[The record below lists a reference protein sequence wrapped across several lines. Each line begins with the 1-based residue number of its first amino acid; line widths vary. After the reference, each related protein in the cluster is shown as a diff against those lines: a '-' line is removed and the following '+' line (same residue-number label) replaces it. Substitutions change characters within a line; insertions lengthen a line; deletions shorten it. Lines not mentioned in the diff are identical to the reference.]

1 MLINSIIKLTINLI
15 CEIIILVSV

>member
-1 MLINSIIKLTINLI
+1 MLINNIIKLINLI

>member
-1 MLINSIIKLTINLI
+1 MLINSIIKLINLI